1 MTMNTEPEGRENAVL
16 TVALALATVLSVGMI
31 LLVLIGHV
39 RAEERTRTFYNDKGQ
54 VTGQATTRG
63 NTTTFSNDKGQVT
76 GRAERRPDGTTNFY
90 DDKGRIIGT
99 SRAAARDNDHA
110 PGMDARRR

>member
-1 MTMNTEPEGRENAVL
+1 
-16 TVALALATVLSVGMI
+16 VALALAVVLSIGMI

-39 RAEERTRTFYNDKGQ
+39 RAEERTRTLYNDKGQ

-63 NTTTFSNDKGQVT
+63 STTTFSNERGQSV

-90 DDKGRIIGT
+90 DSMGRMIG
-99 SRAAARDNDHA
+99 SSKD
-110 PGMDARRR
+110 RR